1 MSSLPEKQ
9 SSTSPG
15 AVPAWSKENIRQLRL
30 RMGWSRSDIARRL
43 QCSVEEI
50 ELCEDGKKN
59 IESHLKSELEI
70 LLRQAEA
77 YSDEVRF
84 APSAENICD
93 KDALEQ
99 IEFSRVKAELE

>member
-1 MSSLPEKQ
+1 MSSVADKQ
-9 SSTSPG
+9 NNTQVDS
-15 AVPAWSKENIRQLRL
+15 AVAWSKENIRQLRL

-50 ELCEDGKKN
+50 ELCEDGKKIVN
-59 IESHLKSELEI
+59 SHLKSELEI